1 VIRRHSSDP
10 AALAVIDEVEV
21 QLQTVVGDCVQLE
34 LTIEQLNPTDATR
47 TLKVALRQRASATEP
62 DTPEIESLRRRH
74 DTVHGLMNRL
84 YALRSNMDRILVEVD
99 TLVAQ
104 SVTASIAPAGH
115 DPILDVQ
122 IRQLTSDAAALAAA
136 HDELAHL

>member
-1 VIRRHSSDP
+1 MIRRHSADA
-10 AALAVIDEVEV
+10 AALAVIDEVETR
-21 QLQTVVGDCVQLE
+21 LETVVGDCVQLE
-34 LTIEQLNPTDATR
+34 VTIEQLNPTEVTR
-47 TLKVALRQRASATEP
+47 ALKTALRQRASATDP

-84 YALRSNMDRILVEVD
+84 HALRTDMDRILVEVD

-104 SVTASIAPAGH
+104 SVTASIAPTGH